1 MIYWLNS
8 KMNTKKMNLNNNL
21 KRVMYMKKMIITG
34 NLDHDPEWYTDKN
47 YNQYATFSVVVRVGS
62 KDNPKTDCVHINCNG
77 RLSVIVRLYLKKGS
91 KVLIEGYPTV
101 EASINKENE
110 AVASLHLFAN
120 SLEILKR
127 DYELLP
133 SDSAV
138 A

>member
-1 MIYWLNS
+1 
-8 KMNTKKMNLNNNL
+8 
-21 KRVMYMKKMIITG
+21 MKKMIIIG
-34 NLDHDPEWYTDKN
+34 NVDHDPEWYTDKN
-47 YNQYATFSVVVRVGS
+47 YNQFATFSVVVNVGS
-62 KDNPKTDCVHINCNG
+62 KNHPKTDCIRIHCNG

-91 KVLIEGYPTV
+91 RVLIEGHPSA
-101 EASINKENE
+101 EASINQDNE
-110 AVASLHLFAN
+110 AVASLHIFAN